1 MHLLPTV
8 CVHYACP
15 VFCIEIN
22 HHQFTNS
29 EHILMNTLLLSTTPP
44 TFQRVFENLGC
55 KHTRL
60 FKSRVSVC
68 CLNVILDVNKS
79 TKKIFHSS
87 CLKSIFLHFQMKIIE
102 YNSVGYIL
110 TLEDK
115 VLIPSC

>member
-1 MHLLPTV
+1 
-8 CVHYACP
+8 
-15 VFCIEIN
+15 
-22 HHQFTNS
+22 
-29 EHILMNTLLLSTTPP
+29 MNTLLLSTTPPPP

-68 CLNVILDVNKS
+68 CLNVILDVNKIDVTVS
-79 TKKIFHSS
+79 TKRIFHSS

>member
-1 MHLLPTV
+1 M
-8 CVHYACP
+8 
-15 VFCIEIN
+15 
-22 HHQFTNS
+22 
-29 EHILMNTLLLSTTPP
+29 
-44 TFQRVFENLGC
+44 
-55 KHTRL
+55 
-60 FKSRVSVC
+60 
-68 CLNVILDVNKS
+68 ILDVNKIDVTVS